1 MKAILLFTADWYST
15 CFRIGYFPL
24 APGTLGSLIAFIAW
38 ILLPETSI
46 ISLII
51 AISIIFI
58 IGVYSTGFIEK
69 SYKIQDPSYIII
81 DEWVGMWIALLFV
94 PNETIWLVLS
104 FVLFRIFDILKIYP
118 VNKMEKLNGGMG
130 IMLDDVV
137 AGLYAGTITSIIA
150 III

>member
-58 IGVYSTGFIEK
+58 IGVFSTGFIEK

-137 AGLYAGTITSIIA
+137 AGLYAGLITSIIA
-150 III
+150 II

>member
-15 CFRIGYFPL
+15 CFRIGYIPL

-104 FVLFRIFDILKIYP
+104 FVLFRLFDILKIYP

>member
-58 IGVYSTGFIEK
+58 IGVFSTGFIEK

-104 FVLFRIFDILKIYP
+104 FVLFRLFDILKIYP

-137 AGLYAGTITSIIA
+137 AGLYAGSITSIIA
-150 III
+150 VII

>member
-104 FVLFRIFDILKIYP
+104 FVLFRLFDILKIYP

>member
-58 IGVYSTGFIEK
+58 IWVFSTGFIEK

>member
-58 IGVYSTGFIEK
+58 IGVFSTGFIEK

>member
-1 MKAILLFTADWYST
+1 MKPILLFTADWYST

-58 IGVYSTGFIEK
+58 IGVFSTGFIEK

-94 PNETIWLVLS
+94 TNETIWLVLS
-104 FVLFRIFDILKIYP
+104 FVLFRLFDILKIYP

-137 AGLYAGTITSIIA
+137 AGLYAGLITSIIA
-150 III
+150 II

>member
-58 IGVYSTGFIEK
+58 IGVFSTGFIEK

-81 DEWVGMWIALLFV
+81 AEWVGMWIALLFV

-104 FVLFRIFDILKIYP
+104 FVLFRLFDILKIYP

-137 AGLYAGTITSIIA
+137 AGLYAGLITSIIA
-150 III
+150 II

>member
-51 AISIIFI
+51 TISIMFI

-137 AGLYAGTITSIIA
+137 AGLYAGLITSIIA
-150 III
+150 II